1 VAPIAW
7 VVRSISALSLVGN
20 PELEPIKQALIKA
33 KVMRGDERTLAQGS
47 PLSETEK
54 EPVWQPKQVELDP
67 KHLEQHRVISF
78 AMNDRTHI
86 AFNLLRTKI
95 YSLMKEKGWSTV
107 AITSP
112 TPECGKTMVAANL
125 AFSLSRQ
132 SGCKTVLIDLDL
144 RKPKLSRTMGIA
156 TECSIYQYLREESP
170 LDQCFVQV
178 TENLIVGCNDRST
191 NYSSELML
199 QGKFE
204 HMLLELRH
212 AISPSVV
219 LFDLPPMLSGDETIA
234 FLPKVDCCV
243 LVIESGVTTPAQI
256 DECERQASVTNFLG
270 VVLNKCR
277 DASNEHYYY
286 GV

>member
-1 VAPIAW
+1 
-7 VVRSISALSLVGN
+7 VGT

-33 KVMRGDERTLAQGS
+33 KVMLKDEGA
-47 PLSETEK
+47 LSETARNQ
-54 EPVWQPKQVELDP
+54 VWQPKQVELDP
-67 KHLEQHRVISF
+67 KHLEQHRVVSF
-78 AMNDRTHI
+78 AMSDRTHI
-86 AFNLLRTKI
+86 AFNLLRTII
-95 YSLMKEKGWSTV
+95 YRIMKEKGWSTV

-125 AFSLSRQ
+125 ALSLSRQ
-132 SGCKTVLIDLDL
+132 SNCKTVLVDLDL
-144 RKPKLSRTMGIA
+144 RKPKLSRTLGIS
-156 TECSIYQYLREESP
+156 TNYSIYQYLGGEAD
-170 LDQCFVQV
+170 LDGCFVQV

-191 NYSSELML
+191 RYSSELIL
-199 QGKFE
+199 HGKFE
-204 HMLLELRH
+204 HMLLEIREAL
-212 AISPSVV
+212 SPKVV

-243 LVIESGVTTPAQI
+243 LVIECGVTTAAQI

-277 DASNEHYYY
+277 DASHEHYYY